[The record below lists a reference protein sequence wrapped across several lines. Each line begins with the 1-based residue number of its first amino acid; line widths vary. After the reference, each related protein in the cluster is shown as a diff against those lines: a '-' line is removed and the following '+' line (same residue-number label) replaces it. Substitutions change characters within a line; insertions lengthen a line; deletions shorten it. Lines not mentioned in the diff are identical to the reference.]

1 MRKEYDAI
9 YIATGAGTPKFLNI
23 PGENLNGVYSSSEFL
38 TRVNLMKAYEFPYYD
53 TPVKMGKNVVVV
65 GGGNVAMD
73 ASRSALRLGADKV
86 TVVYRRTENEMP
98 ARREEYEMQLR
109 KELSLCGSLTLLNVL
124 EMIGGVIWWVLFAK
138 RWNLENLM
146 LLAGEDLYQ

>member
-1 MRKEYDAI
+1 
-9 YIATGAGTPKFLNI
+9 
-23 PGENLNGVYSSSEFL
+23 
-38 TRVNLMKAYEFPYYD
+38 
-53 TPVKMGKNVVVV
+53 
-65 GGGNVAMD
+65 MD